1 MQLCR
6 VISWLF
12 VNGFS
17 SVRPFWKGFLVLY
30 NFYFIQLECQSSR
43 FRKKERK
50 KMDEWMNKSSNEWMI
65 EWMNEYPQFLFFA
78 RTWNLRVDKISKW
91 KLALYIGVLTNLT
104 KNGQWVVDLLSW
116 VRLASTPMCELA
128 RYDEASLSTQS
139 GLEAKL
145 LSQ

>member
-1 MQLCR
+1 
-6 VISWLF
+6 
-12 VNGFS
+12 
-17 SVRPFWKGFLVLY
+17 
-30 NFYFIQLECQSSR
+30 
-43 FRKKERK
+43 
-50 KMDEWMNKSSNEWMI
+50 MDEWMNKSSNEWMI
-65 EWMNEYPQFLFFA
+65 EWMNEYLQFLFFA

-116 VRLASTPMCELA
+116 VRLVPLCIELA